1 VASMGRVGCTQHEH
15 CTVEGGVS
23 LSETFETRRLP
34 DTDAREEA
42 LSTVLNQWRV
52 QSCEEKTC

>member
-1 VASMGRVGCTQHEH
+1 
-15 CTVEGGVS
+15 VS